1 MHILVFYYI
10 LQLRGDYMTDFKII
24 LSSLMDEYGMDQK
37 TLASRTGLTQATISR
52 YTLGKAIPTGENLGL
67 MADVFDVS
75 VDYLLG
81 RTDVRAVNKRKKED
95 ITTLAA
101 HKANEG
107 PVKNVEELEA
117 LISKILEEKLSK

>member
-1 MHILVFYYI
+1 
-10 LQLRGDYMTDFKII
+10 MTDFKII

-37 TLASRTGLTQATISR
+37 TLAARTGLTQATISR

-81 RTDVRAVNKRKKED
+81 RTDVRAVNKRKED
-95 ITTLAA
+95 ITTMAA

>member
-1 MHILVFYYI
+1 
-10 LQLRGDYMTDFKII
+10 MTDFKII

-37 TLASRTGLTQATISR
+37 TLAARTGLTQATISR

-81 RTDVRAVNKRKKED
+81 RTDVRAVNKRKED
-95 ITTLAA
+95 ITTMAA
-101 HKANEG
+101 HKADLTQGIKNIDGLKDLLREI
-107 PVKNVEELEA
+107 VKEELG
-117 LISKILEEKLSK
+117 K